1 MDPYKVLGVSRS
13 ATDDEIKKAYRD
25 LARKY
30 HPDAYID
37 NPLADLAQEKM
48 KQINEAYDMIQ
59 KERSGGASSSSYGS
73 SYGRTGY
80 SGSSSNYGGTGE
92 YARVRQLIAMGNLD
106 AAMSILSSASNR
118 NAEWNFLMGSV
129 NLRRGWYD
137 EARKYFSA
145 AVSMEPNNAEY
156 RAAFDRVN
164 GSANPYYRTTGVNM
178 AGGTSPCDC
187 CSSLICADCCCEC
200 MGADLI
206 SCC

>member
-1 MDPYKVLGVSRS
+1 MDPYKVLGVSHS
-13 ATDDEIKKAYRD
+13 ASDDEIKKAYRD

-59 KERSGGASSSSYGS
+59 KERSGGGRSSY
-73 SYGRTGY
+73 T
-80 SGSSSNYGGTGE
+80 SSNTSYSDNTGYGGTGE

-106 AAMSILSSASNR
+106 AAMSILSSSSNR

-137 EARKYFSA
+137 EARKYFSV
-145 AVSMEPNNAEY
+145 AVSMDPGNAEY
-156 RAAFDRVN
+156 RAALNRV
-164 GSANPYYRTTGVNM
+164 SAGGNPYYRTTGANM

>member
-1 MDPYKVLGVSRS
+1 MDPYKVLGISRS

-48 KQINEAYDMIQ
+48 KQINEAYDQIQ
-59 KERSGGASSSSYGS
+59 RERSGGNSYTSNQSTNSSG
-73 SYGRTGY
+73 GY
-80 SGSSSNYGGTGE
+80 YSNGNYGGSGE
-92 YARVRQLIAMGNLD
+92 YARVRQMIAMGNLD
-106 AAMSILSSASNR
+106 GAMSVLNASSNR

-129 NLRRGWYD
+129 NFRRGWYD
-137 EARKYFSA
+137 EARRYFTN
-145 AVSMEPNNAEY
+145 AVNMEPNNLEY
-156 RAAFDRVN
+156 RSALNRVN
-164 GSANPYYRTTGVNM
+164 GAGNGYYRTTGANM
-178 AGGTSPCDC
+178 VGGTSPCDC

-200 MGADLI
+200 MGGDLI